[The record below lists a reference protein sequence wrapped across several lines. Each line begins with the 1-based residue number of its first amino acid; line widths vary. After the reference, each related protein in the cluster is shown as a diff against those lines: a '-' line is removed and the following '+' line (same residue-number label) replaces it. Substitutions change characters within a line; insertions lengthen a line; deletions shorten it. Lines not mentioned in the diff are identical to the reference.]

1 MKKLE
6 LTDLTPEFMKKIAAL
21 GTAEDVVSFCEK
33 EGFSIKEK
41 PAAALLEQ
49 LAKADS
55 LTEEQLKQIAGGW
68 NQWKYGDT

>member
-21 GTAEDVVSFCEK
+21 STAEDVVSFCEK
-33 EGFSIKEK
+33 EGFSIKAK
-41 PAAALLEQ
+41 AAAALLDQ

-68 NQWKYGDT
+68 NPWKYGDT